1 MAVSGRYSRAKPPVG
16 VEEPEME
23 QPVSLQQEFWNA
35 WNASTREKQIS
46 DISRDQREVIVEWLD
61 QAGRTDLN
69 IIEVGCG
76 AGWLCPS
83 LKPFGRVT
91 ATDLSDQVL
100 DRARQRIPDVNF
112 VAGDFMALDF
122 GREAFD
128 AVVTIEV
135 LSHVSDQDAFIAKL
149 AGLLRPGGL
158 LLLATQ
164 NRPVL
169 QNHND
174 IQPTAPGQLRRWVD
188 REELQTLLSR
198 HLQVLH
204 VRTITPNASK
214 GPMRLVAGRNA
225 KRVLRK
231 IFGRTVERSLA
242 RAGFGWTLMALARKP
257 DEAPSA

>member
-1 MAVSGRYSRAKPPVG
+1 
-16 VEEPEME
+16 ME
-23 QPVSLQQEFWNA
+23 QPVSLQQEFWNT
-35 WNASTREKQIS
+35 WNASTREKRIS

-61 QAGRTDLN
+61 QIGRTDLN

-100 DRARQRIPDVNF
+100 DRARQRIPDVKF
-112 VAGDFMALDF
+112 IAGDFMALDF
-122 GREAFD
+122 GPEAFD

-174 IQPTAPGQLRRWVD
+174 IQPAEPGQLRRWVD

-198 HLQVLH
+198 HLQVVE
-204 VRTITPNASK
+204 VRTITPNASR
-214 GPMRLVAGRNA
+214 GPMRLIAGRSA
-225 KRVLRK
+225 KRFLRK
-231 IFGRTVERSLA
+231 IFGRTVERALA
-242 RAGFGWTLMALARKP
+242 RAGFGWTLMALARK
-257 DEAPSA
+257 ST